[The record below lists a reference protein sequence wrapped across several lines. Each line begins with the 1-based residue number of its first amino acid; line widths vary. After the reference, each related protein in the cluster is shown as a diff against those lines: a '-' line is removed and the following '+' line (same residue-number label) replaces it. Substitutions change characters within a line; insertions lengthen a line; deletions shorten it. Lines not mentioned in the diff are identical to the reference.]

1 MDRDCINYMVS
12 RFSTL
17 YQENI
22 KEGINMINPKD
33 LELLNSEEGRKQLD
47 PEFVKEF
54 SDGGKEEGEE

>member
-1 MDRDCINYMVS
+1 
-12 RFSTL
+12 
-17 YQENI
+17 
-22 KEGINMINPKD
+22 MINPKD